1 MVGILGGT
9 FDPIHF
15 GHLRTALDVMQ
26 GVGLDEVRFIPL
38 YQAVH
43 RPQPKAPAELR
54 LRMLQA
60 AISHQPDFSADDRE
74 LKRQGDSYMVDTL
87 TSLREELGDRPLCLI
102 LGGDAF
108 CHFLSWH
115 RPQQILRL
123 AHLVVMQR
131 PGHGEIHAPALLKLL
146 SSHQIQA
153 PTELRKAPAGQIY
166 FQPVT
171 QLEIS
176 STQIRALIVA
186 GKSPHYLLPESVM
199 KLIEAEDL
207 YRPIT
212 SFT

>member
-1 MVGILGGT
+1 MLGILGGT

-26 GVGLDEVRFIPL
+26 AVGLDEVRFIPL
-38 YQAVH
+38 HQPVH
-43 RPQPKAPAELR
+43 RAQPKASGELR
-54 LRMLQA
+54 LRMLQL
-60 AISHQPDFSADDRE
+60 AIDGQPGFSVDDRE
-74 LKRQGDSYMVDTL
+74 LKRHGASYMVDTL
-87 TSLREELGDRPLCLI
+87 ASLREELGGRPICLI

-108 CHFLSWH
+108 SHFLGWH
-115 RPQQILRL
+115 RPRQILRL

-131 PGHGEIHAPALLKLL
+131 PGHGEIHDPALLQLL
-146 SSHQIQA
+146 ESQQIQV
-153 PTELRKAPAGQIY
+153 PTELMRAAAGQIY

-176 STQIRALIVA
+176 STQIRALIAA

-199 KLIEAEDL
+199 KQIEAAGL